1 MNTKRSS
8 LAKLVRQMAEDQAL
22 PGQVAVFPVLFGEEV
37 VESEEAKVA
46 TFEEEELT
54 DNDISIIVK
63 AELSNLSPPTNR
75 IKTVQ
80 SSDTSG
86 EIFSA
91 VVHKTQTTV
100 VVSCSTTARGP
111 SRKRFRLA
119 NTRQSTPQLNI
130 FSQAEYYRG
139 KTSSERRFDQLLEE
153 EKDDVEVFSQ

>member
-1 MNTKRSS
+1 VNTKRSS

-37 VESEEAKVA
+37 VESEEARVA
-46 TFEEEELT
+46 TFEEEEVT

-63 AELSNLSPPTNR
+63 AELSNLSPPPSR
-75 IKTVQ
+75 SKTVQ

-100 VVSCSTTARGP
+100 VVSCSTNARGP

-119 NTRQSTPQLNI
+119 NTRQTPQLNI
-130 FSQAEYYRG
+130 FSQAEYCRG